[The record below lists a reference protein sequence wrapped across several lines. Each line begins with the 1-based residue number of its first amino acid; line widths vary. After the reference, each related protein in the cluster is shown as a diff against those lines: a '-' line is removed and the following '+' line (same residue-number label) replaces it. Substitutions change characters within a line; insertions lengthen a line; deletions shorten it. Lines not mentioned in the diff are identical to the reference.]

1 LKRNISVGAYGWRH
15 PHWLGTFY
23 PEDLPVS
30 AEEDWRL
37 TYYSNEFNCVLVPA
51 DYWLCLSDQGD
62 AIDCN
67 HWLDEVNEEFE
78 FFVECSLD
86 IFDHV
91 SFDTW
96 SEQLKLLQPQLSALV
111 ITENQREI
119 PESIL
124 EQLRNLAEM
133 LRVKVFTNGDY
144 DLPVNLLLKQI
155 WRKDNQCSSAL
166 ALLEDDLTDLRSVR
180 ATVNDFVSQK
190 SDIDQVSSK
199 AAIIVRSPRLQAVDL
214 AQFRKVVEVMG
225 Y

>member
-1 LKRNISVGAYGWRH
+1 V
-15 PHWLGTFY
+15 
-23 PEDLPVS
+23 
-30 AEEDWRL
+30 EEDWRL
-37 TYYSNEFNCVLVPA
+37 NYYSNEFNCVLVPA
-51 DYWLCLSDQGD
+51 DYCLCLSGKK
-62 AIDCN
+62 AVIDGN
-67 HWLDEVNEEFE
+67 HWLDEVNDEFQ
-78 FFVECSLD
+78 FYVECTMD

-111 ITENQREI
+111 VTENQRKT

-124 EQLRNLAEM
+124 KQLRDLAEK
-133 LRVKVFTNGDY
+133 LRVDVFTNDNF
-144 DLPVNLLLKQI
+144 DLPIKQI
-155 WRKDNQCSSAL
+155 WRKDRPCSSAL

-190 SDIDQVSSK
+190 SDIDQISSN
-199 AAIIVRSPRLQAVDL
+199 ATIIVRSPRLQAVDL

>member
-15 PHWLGTFY
+15 PHWSGTFY

-51 DYWLCLSDQGD
+51 DYWLCLSDQDD
-62 AIDCN
+62 AIDCD
-67 HWLDEVNEEFE
+67 HWLDEVNDEFQ
-78 FFVECSLD
+78 FYVECSMD

-91 SFDTW
+91 SFGAW

-111 ITENQREI
+111 ITENQRKI
-119 PESIL
+119 PESKL
-124 EQLRNLAEM
+124 KQLRNLAEM
-133 LRVKVFTNGDY
+133 LRVTVFINGDF
-144 DLPVNLLLKQI
+144 DSPIKQI
-155 WRKDNQCSSAL
+155 WRKDRQCSSAL

-180 ATVNDFVSQK
+180 ATMDDFVSQK
-190 SDIDQVSSK
+190 SDIDQISSK
-199 AAIIVRSPRLQAVDL
+199 ATIIVNSPRLQANDL
-214 AQFRKVVEVMG
+214 AQFRKVIEVMG

>member
-15 PHWLGTFY
+15 SHWSGTFY

-51 DYWLCLSDQGD
+51 DYWLCLSDQDD
-62 AIDCN
+62 AIDCE
-67 HWLDEVNEEFE
+67 HWLDEVNDEFQ
-78 FFVECSLD
+78 FYVECSMD

-91 SFDTW
+91 SFGAW

-111 ITENQREI
+111 ITENQRKI
-119 PESIL
+119 PESKL
-124 EQLRNLAEM
+124 KQLRNLAER
-133 LRVKVFTNGDY
+133 LRVTVFINGDF
-144 DLPVNLLLKQI
+144 DSQIKQI
-155 WRKDNQCSSAL
+155 WRKDRQCSSAL

-180 ATVNDFVSQK
+180 ATMDDFVSQK
-190 SDIDQVSSK
+190 SDIDQISSK
-199 AAIIVRSPRLQAVDL
+199 ATIIVNSPRLQANDL
-214 AQFRKVVEVMG
+214 AQFRKVIEVMG

>member
-1 LKRNISVGAYGWRH
+1 MKRNISVGAYGWRH
-15 PHWLGTFY
+15 PHWLGAFY

-37 TYYSNEFNCVLVPA
+37 SYYSNEFNCVLVPA
-51 DYWLCLSDQGD
+51 GYWLCLSDQDD
-62 AIDCN
+62 AIDCD
-67 HWLDEVNEEFE
+67 HWLDEVDDEFQ
-78 FFVECSLD
+78 FYVECSMD

-91 SFDTW
+91 SFDAW

-111 ITENQREI
+111 ITENQRKI
-119 PESIL
+119 SESKLKQLKDLAEIL
-124 EQLRNLAEM
+124 E
-133 LRVKVFTNGDY
+133 VKVFTDGDY
-144 DLPVNLLLKQI
+144 DLPIDLPIKSI
-155 WRKDNQCSSAL
+155 WRKDRQCSSAL

-180 ATVNDFVSQK
+180 AIVNDFVSQK

-199 AAIIVRSPRLQAVDL
+199 ATIIVRSPRLQAVDL

>member
-15 PHWLGTFY
+15 SHWSGTFY

-51 DYWLCLSDQGD
+51 DYWLCLSDQDD
-62 AIDCN
+62 AIDCD
-67 HWLDEVNEEFE
+67 HWLDEVNDEFQ
-78 FFVECSLD
+78 FYVECSMD

-91 SFDTW
+91 SFGAW

-111 ITENQREI
+111 ITENQRKT
-119 PESIL
+119 PESKL
-124 EQLRNLAEM
+124 KQLRNLAEV
-133 LRVKVFTNGDY
+133 LRITVFVNGDF
-144 DLPVNLLLKQI
+144 DSLIKQI
-155 WRKDNQCSSAL
+155 WRKDRQCSSAL

-180 ATVNDFVSQK
+180 ATMDDFVSQK
-190 SDIDQVSSK
+190 SDIDQISSK
-199 AAIIVRSPRLQAVDL
+199 ATIIVNSPRLQANDL
-214 AQFRKVVEVMG
+214 AQFRKVIEVMG

>member
-1 LKRNISVGAYGWRH
+1 MKRNISVGAYGWRH

-51 DYWLCLSDQGD
+51 DYWLCLSDQDD
-62 AIDCN
+62 AIDCE
-67 HWLDEVNEEFE
+67 HWLDEVNDEFQ
-78 FFVECSLD
+78 FYVECSMD

-91 SFDTW
+91 SFDAW

-111 ITENQREI
+111 ITENQRKI
-119 PESIL
+119 PESKL
-124 EQLRNLAEM
+124 KQLRNLAEV
-133 LRVKVFTNGDY
+133 LRITVFVNGDF
-144 DLPVNLLLKQI
+144 DSLIKQI
-155 WRKDNQCSSAL
+155 WRKDRQCSSAL

-180 ATVNDFVSQK
+180 ATMDDFVSQK
-190 SDIDQVSSK
+190 SDIDQISSK
-199 AAIIVRSPRLQAVDL
+199 ATIIVNSPRLQANDL
-214 AQFRKVVEVMG
+214 AQFCKVVEVMG

>member
-1 LKRNISVGAYGWRH
+1 MKRNISVGAYGWRH
-15 PHWLGTFY
+15 SHWSGTFY

-51 DYWLCLSDQGD
+51 DYWLCLSDQDD
-62 AIDCN
+62 AIDCE
-67 HWLDEVNEEFE
+67 HWLDEVNDEFQ
-78 FFVECSLD
+78 FYVECSMD

-91 SFDTW
+91 SFGAW

-111 ITENQREI
+111 ITENQRKI
-119 PESIL
+119 PESKL
-124 EQLRNLAEM
+124 KQLRNLAER
-133 LRVKVFTNGDY
+133 LRVTVFINGDF
-144 DLPVNLLLKQI
+144 DSLIKQI
-155 WRKDNQCSSAL
+155 WRKDRQCSSAL

-180 ATVNDFVSQK
+180 ATMDDFVSQK
-190 SDIDQVSSK
+190 SDIDQISSK
-199 AAIIVRSPRLQAVDL
+199 ATIIVNSPRLQANDL